1 VRLPISP
8 HPHFLSG
15 GLAPNGVQNYG
26 IFTENEFR
34 SGKIYQ
40 LLFGKQAIT
49 MLWQE
54 ISKFVY
60 DHGSNR
66 NYTGLQFI

>member
-1 VRLPISP
+1 
-8 HPHFLSG
+8 
-15 GLAPNGVQNYG
+15 VQNYG

-34 SGKIYQ
+34 SGNIYQ

-60 DHGSNR
+60 NHGSNR
-66 NYTGLQFI
+66 NYTGLQSI